1 MLKKIIISC
10 ILSLIAYSSS
20 SQKFIPDLGLKTLN
34 GESIRS
40 VEAINQNGFTII
52 SFWATWCIPCINEL
66 DAINEVISVWSEK
79 EDITVLAI
87 STDDSRSKKRV
98 KPLINGKDWVF
109 DVISDTNQDFKR
121 AMGVVGIP
129 HTIVTYKS
137 EIIHRRIGYTPG
149 EEEDLFD
156 VISNY
161 KNISN
166 IRKA

>member
-1 MLKKIIISC
+1 MLKKFIFSC
-10 ILSLIAYSSS
+10 ILFLVAYSSI

-34 GESIRS
+34 GETIKS
-40 VEAINQNGFTII
+40 VQAINQNGFTII

-66 DAINEVISVWSEK
+66 DAINEVISEWNKK

-98 KPLINGKDWVF
+98 RPLINGKDWIF
-109 DVISDTNQDFKR
+109 DIIFDTNQEFKR

-137 EIIHRRIGYTPG
+137 KIIHRRIGYTPG
-149 EEEDLFD
+149 EEEDLFK

-161 KNISN
+161 KQ
-166 IRKA
+166 